1 MLAANIIKELD
12 KLIQLHRNLS
22 ELALKKTETIKCNDI
37 ETLNKLLQSEQKY
50 IKAIDQIEK
59 IRQTEVEKLLQT
71 KDIEEENLFQEL
83 LSIVSTSEKKRL
95 IEQREQL
102 LQVIHELKER
112 NQLNQQLIY
121 HSLQYINI
129 SFDMLRP
136 QQQEDFNYSKSVIA
150 KAKSTKNLMFDS
162 RV

>member
-59 IRQTEVEKLLQT
+59 ARQTEVENLLQT
-71 KDIEEENLFQEL
+71 KDIEEENLFQEI
-83 LSIVSTSEKKRL
+83 LSIVSTSEKARL
-95 IEQREQL
+95 IEQR
-102 LQVIHELKER
+102 
-112 NQLNQQLIY
+112 
-121 HSLQYINI
+121 
-129 SFDMLRP
+129 
-136 QQQEDFNYSKSVIA
+136 
-150 KAKSTKNLMFDS
+150 
-162 RV
+162 

>member
-59 IRQTEVEKLLQT
+59 ARQTEVEKLLQT

-83 LSIVSTSEKKRL
+83 LSIVSTSEKARL

-102 LQVIHELKER
+102 LQVIHELKEL

-136 QQQEDFNYSKSVIA
+136 QRQEDFNYSKSVKA
-150 KAKSTKNLMFDS
+150 KTKSTKNLMFDS